1 LVRVVLIGHD
11 PIADVSGAAGP
22 MYHSDSSHY
31 SFRLLLDHGLD
42 VQPVEDGQLVDGTLL
57 VPRFSG
63 PLYELVHI
71 VNRLLGPG
79 GCPWD
84 IEQTHS
90 TLKRHLVEETYEV
103 LEAIDSG
110 DSSKLREE
118 LGDLLLQPLMHSQ
131 MEYRDSD
138 WGVDEVASELTLK
151 LVRRHPHV
159 FGGGT
164 ATDSQE
170 VLQNW
175 DRIKKSEK
183 GGDSQSILAGVPNSM
198 PSLLRAFEVS
208 KRAARSGFE
217 WSDLD
222 GVFAK
227 LREEETELVEAIDS
241 GDTDLIE
248 SEVGDLLFTIV
259 NIARW
264 AGVEP
269 EDALRRM
276 VDRFIARFQ
285 LMESGTTKELSKL
298 SPEEWDELWNSSK
311 RQLAGPFGKN
321 GALKQ
326 S

>member
-1 LVRVVLIGHD
+1 MVRVVHIGHD
-11 PIADVSGAAGP
+11 PIADVSGIAGSV
-22 MYHSDSSHY
+22 YHSDSSHY
-31 SFRLLLDHGLD
+31 SFRLLLDYGLD
-42 VQPVEDGQLVDGTLL
+42 VRPVEDGQLVDGTLL
-57 VPRFSG
+57 VPKFSG

-90 TLKRHLVEETYEV
+90 TLKRHLLEETYEV

-110 DSSKLREE
+110 DASRLREE

-138 WGVDEVASELTLK
+138 WGVDDVATELRQK
-151 LVRRHPHV
+151 LIRRHPHV
-159 FGGGT
+159 FGEGT
-164 ATDSQE
+164 ATDSKE

-175 DRIKKSEK
+175 DRIKKAEK
-183 GGDSQSILAGVPNSM
+183 IGEAQSILAGVPNTM

-217 WSDLD
+217 WSNLD

-227 LREEETELVEAIDS
+227 LREEEAELVEAIETRDPN
-241 GDTDLIE
+241 LIE
-248 SEVGDLLFTIV
+248 GEVGDLLFTIV

-276 VDRFIARFQ
+276 VDRFIERFQ
-285 LMESGTTKELSKL
+285 LMEAGTNKELSEL
-298 SPEEWDELWNSSK
+298 SLDEWDDLWNSSK
-311 RQLAGPFGKN
+311 RQLASSGGHGSP
-321 GALKQ
+321 

>member
-1 LVRVVLIGHD
+1 MVHIGHD
-11 PIADVSGAAGP
+11 PIADVSGIAGSV
-22 MYHSDSSHY
+22 YHSDSSHY
-31 SFRLLLDHGLD
+31 SFRLLLDYGLD
-42 VQPVEDGQLVDGTLL
+42 VRPVEDGQLVDGTLL
-57 VPRFSG
+57 VPKFSG

-90 TLKRHLVEETYEV
+90 TLKRHLLEETYEV

-110 DSSKLREE
+110 DASRLREE

-138 WGVDEVASELTLK
+138 WGVDDVATELRQK
-151 LVRRHPHV
+151 LIRRHPHV
-159 FGGGT
+159 FGEGT
-164 ATDSQE
+164 ATDSKE

-175 DRIKKSEK
+175 DRIKKAEK
-183 GGDSQSILAGVPNSM
+183 IGEAQSILAGVPNTM

-217 WSDLD
+217 WSNLD

-227 LREEETELVEAIDS
+227 LREEEAELVEAIETRDPN
-241 GDTDLIE
+241 LIE
-248 SEVGDLLFTIV
+248 GEVGDLLFTIV

-276 VDRFIARFQ
+276 VDRFIERFQ
-285 LMESGTTKELSKL
+285 LMEAGTNKELSEL
-298 SPEEWDELWNSSK
+298 SLDEWDDLWNSSK
-311 RQLAGPFGKN
+311 RQLASSGGHGSP
-321 GALKQ
+321 

>member
-1 LVRVVLIGHD
+1 LVRIVRLGHD
-11 PIADVSGAAGP
+11 PIADVGGLTGAL
-22 MYHSDSSHY
+22 YHSDASHH
-31 SFRLLLDHGLD
+31 SFRLLSDSGLD
-42 VQPVEDGQLVDGTLL
+42 VRPIDNGQLLDGTLL

-63 PLYELVHI
+63 PFYDLVHI

-84 IEQTHS
+84 IEQTHA
-90 TLKRHLVEETYEV
+90 TLKRHLLEETYEV

-110 DSSKLREE
+110 DASKLREE
-118 LGDLLLQPLMHSQ
+118 LGDLLLQPLMHAQ
-131 MEYRDSD
+131 MEQRDSD
-138 WGVDEVASELTLK
+138 WGVDEVATALTAK

-159 FGGGT
+159 FGE
-164 ATDSQE
+164 ASASDSGE
-170 VLQNW
+170 VLRNW

-183 GGDSQSILAGVPNSM
+183 SPQERSILSGVPSSM
-198 PSLLRAFEVS
+198 PSLLRAYEVS

-217 WSDLD
+217 WPNLE

-227 LREEETELVEAIDS
+227 LREEEAELVQALES
-241 GDTDLIE
+241 QSPELIE

-276 VDRFIARFQ
+276 VDRFISRFQ
-285 LMESGTTKELSKL
+285 LIEAGTDKELSDL
-298 SPEEWDELWNSSK
+298 SPEEWDVLWNSSK
-311 RQLAGPFGKN
+311 RQLAAPSGID
-321 GALKQ
+321 ATVRQ
-326 S
+326 T